1 MGNSENIYDSTKWS
15 THKIIIIKIDLIRL
29 LILERYLYLFSSFL
43 FLEPTTHIC
52 QESILPLSSSD
63 RNKDFQKKNS

>member
-43 FLEPTTHIC
+43 FLEPRAHIC

-63 RNKDFQKKNS
+63 RNKDFQEKNS